1 MISSKYDTSWIP
13 WLPLLLSIPRESS
26 RTLYGWLVTCS
37 YVEQGFFQ
45 RWWNEQDANMKAL
58 VHKLVDNGQFEFNL
72 GGWVMSDEAAATYED
87 VINQMTLGAKF
98 IYDEFGVRPTVGW
111 AIDPF
116 GHSKEIEAL
125 YADIGMDAFGINRVH
140 YADKADRIKNQ
151 KLEFVWRGS
160 NSQGEKSDM
169 FIHMMD
175 NHYCSPTEC
184 DFFSNSCGDCMYRKE
199 DDVWF
204 QDNADLPTFKV
215 NAEEKAQAFVDMVKT
230 RATYYNNGNNLL
242 ITWGCDFN
250 FLSAPV
256 SYDNMDKLIKYVN
269 DNEDRFGVHVQYA
282 VFSDYIKAVHAH
294 KRVWDVYEGDFMPY
308 ASDPDAY
315 WTGYYTSRGRTKGLN
330 RRTMNELAVAELY
343 LSLARVYHL
352 PVDANAVFEKVMK
365 LRKAQGEFQHHDAI
379 TGTEKQAVAND
390 YNVQMEDGSFFA
402 NEATSTVLGAIL
414 DVSLNHNL
422 TLKWQEMGAAQRMGV
437 ILTNSNA
444 QKTRNVVRTVVPTGE
459 LEVTDA
465 SGKTLSYQINDIPD
479 WSIERANGTHV
490 VYVEVEVPALGYTT
504 IYFVTKP
511 SLPMVSAHRGAVVR
525 DDSIEND
532 RYRLTFA
539 NGLLSAVELK
549 EEGRTIPFTD
559 KLYQYTGRYG
569 SGRNSGA
576 YSFIP
581 ASHTPDVVGDKAELT
596 VIKGPLLEE
605 ARVVYR
611 TGYQQVIRLYRCAGI
626 MRNVIEMVYDM
637 GPTDDGREI
646 VARYSSELL
655 KNDRVM
661 FTDGNGLEDIKRVY
675 REDDVEPVSAN
686 YYPISNRVWMQS
698 EANDLRFNIVVDR
711 AHGVATVVD
720 GTLEVMLKRRTRGDD
735 WFGVDEPLVENDHYQ
750 QTLWLT
756 LGSIKSSVAMHKR
769 LDLHL
774 NHAPVAYYF
783 IGDKAPRLTEKSL
796 LKKDLPENVQMLNF
810 QLNQLHDTDF
820 LLRFH
825 HLYTKGEDTELAQ
838 EVIFDVNDYFADFQ
852 VTEMTEYG
860 LSGMFTR
867 EQIQKERMQWEIDP
881 KMKQAKP
888 MKKSLG
894 ETMVDLT
901 PMEFKTYRVR
911 VN

>member
-1 MISSKYDTSWIP
+1 M
-13 WLPLLLSIPRESS
+13 
-26 RTLYGWLVTCS
+26 
-37 YVEQGFFQ
+37 EQGFFQ
-45 RWWNEQDANMKAL
+45 RWWKEQNDNMKAL
-58 VHKLVDNGQFEFNL
+58 VHKLVENGQFEFNL
-72 GGWVMSDEAAATYED
+72 GGWVMSDEATATYED
-87 VINQMTLGAKF
+87 VINEMTLGAKF
-98 IYDEFGVRPTVGW
+98 IYDEFGIRPTVGW
-111 AIDPF
+111 SIDPF

-140 YADKADRIKNQ
+140 YADKENRIKNQ

-175 NHYCSPTEC
+175 NHYCSPEEC
-184 DFFSNSCGDCMYRKE
+184 DFFSNSSGDCMYRK
-199 DDVWF
+199 DDNSWF

-215 NAEEKAQAFVDMVKT
+215 NAEEKAQKFVDMVKK
-230 RATYYNNGNNLL
+230 RATYYDNGNNLL
-242 ITWGCDFN
+242 ITWGCDFT

-282 VFSDYIKAVHAH
+282 VFSDYIKAVHKH
-294 KRVWDVYEGDFMPY
+294 KKQWDVYEGDFMPY

-343 LSLARVYHL
+343 LSLARVYRL
-352 PVDANAVFEKVMK
+352 PVNAEEVFEKVMK

-402 NEATSTVLGAIL
+402 NEATATILGAML
-414 DVSLNHNL
+414 DVNLNHNI
-422 TLKWQEMGAAQRMGV
+422 TLKWAELSKRQRLGV

-444 QKTRNVVRTVVPTGE
+444 QALKNVVRVVVPVGA

-465 SGKTLSYQINDIPD
+465 AGKLLPFQINEIPD

-490 VYVEVEVPALGYTT
+490 VYVEVEVPALGFTT
-504 IYFVTKP
+504 IYFRTQTSLATLPRGGVT
-511 SLPMVSAHRGAVVR
+511 R
-525 DDSIEND
+525 DEFIENEE
-532 RYRLTFA
+532 YKLTFA
-539 NGLLSAVELK
+539 NGLLQSVELK
-549 EEGRTIPFTD
+549 QEGRTVPFTD
-559 KLYQYTGRYG
+559 MLYQYTGRFNQ
-569 SGRNSGA
+569 GRSSGA
-576 YSFIP
+576 YAFIP
-581 ASHTPDVVGDKAELT
+581 EKQTPDVVGSKAELT
-596 VIKGPLLEE
+596 IVKGALVEE

-611 TGYQQVIRLYRCAGI
+611 SGYQQILRLYRCEGL
-626 MRNVIEMVYDM
+626 MKNVIEVVYDM

-646 VARYSSELL
+646 VARFASEQLR
-655 KNDRVM
+655 NGRVLY
-661 FTDGNGLEDIKRVY
+661 TDANGLEDIRREY
-675 REDDVEPVSAN
+675 REDSVEPVSAN
-686 YYPISNRVWMQS
+686 YYPVTNRAFLQ
-698 EANDLRFNIVVDR
+698 ADAADLRLNLVVDR
-711 AHGVATVVD
+711 AHGVASVVD
-720 GTLEVMLKRRTRGDD
+720 GVLEVMLKRRTRGDD
-735 WFGVDEPLVENDHYQ
+735 WFGVDEPLTENDHYQ

-756 LGSIKSSVAMHKR
+756 LSSVQRSVEMHKR

-774 NHAPVAYYF
+774 NHAPVPYYF
-783 IGDKAPRLTEKSL
+783 VGDKEPKTTARSL
-796 LKKDLPENVQMLNF
+796 LKKELPANVQLLNF
-810 QLNQLHDTDF
+810 QLNQLHDSDF

-825 HLYTKGEDTELAQ
+825 HLYTKGEATELAQ
-838 EVIFDVNDYFADFQ
+838 EVTFDVNDYFADFQ

-860 LSGMFTR
+860 LSGMFPR

-881 KMKQAKP
+881 KMKTSAATI
-888 MKKSLG
+888 KKSYAKD
-894 ETMVDLT
+894 TIVNLT